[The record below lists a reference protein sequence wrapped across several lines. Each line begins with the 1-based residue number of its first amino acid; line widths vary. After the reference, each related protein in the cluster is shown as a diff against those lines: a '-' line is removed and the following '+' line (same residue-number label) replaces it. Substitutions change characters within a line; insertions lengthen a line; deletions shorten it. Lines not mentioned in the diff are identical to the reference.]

1 MVPIFLKLSS
11 IGIWFLQ
18 GVCST
23 CGEEPWNVPQTW
35 QHVYLPVVAKVTK
48 SLDGLW
54 YGSHR
59 TGETGQEQTEPNTT
73 EKQEQSGETQQCK
86 QSVQHLLFTDNLQQ
100 KF

>member
-1 MVPIFLKLSS
+1 MVKLILSKNAFQWLEKLTNPNEEKMVPIFLKLSS

-73 EKQEQSGETQQCK
+73 EKQE
-86 QSVQHLLFTDNLQQ
+86 
-100 KF
+100 